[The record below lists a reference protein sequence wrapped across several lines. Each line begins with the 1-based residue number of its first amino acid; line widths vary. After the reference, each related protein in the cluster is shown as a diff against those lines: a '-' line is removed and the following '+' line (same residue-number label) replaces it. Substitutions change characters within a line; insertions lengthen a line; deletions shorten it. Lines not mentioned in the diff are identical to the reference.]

1 MVIPSPTLAGA
12 VHAALA
18 LFCIIIGLIQL
29 LRRKGGA
36 THRARGYAFV
46 YAMLVADGTA
56 MLVYQFTGRFNI
68 FHAGAIVNLV
78 CVVLAIVPMLR
89 NPRPPNWK
97 LKHYYFIAWSYV
109 GLISAAATETVV
121 RSGVL
126 ATREQIWTATAVT
139 TALVTA
145 VGYVL
150 INRYRPA
157 TESPRA
163 AGDIMQHHGA
173 PS

>member
-1 MVIPSPTLAGA
+1 MVIPSPTLTGTI
-12 VHAALA
+12 HAALA
-18 LFCIIIGLIQL
+18 MFCIVVGLIQL
-29 LRRKGGA
+29 LRPKRGVS
-36 THRARGYAFV
+36 HRARGYAFV

-56 MLVYQFTGRFNI
+56 MLVYQFTGQFNI
-68 FHAGAIVNLV
+68 FHAGAIANFA

-97 LKHYYFIAWSYV
+97 RKHYYFIAWSYV
-109 GLISAAATETVV
+109 GLIAAAATEIVV
-121 RSGVL
+121 RSGYL
-126 ATREQIWTATAVT
+126 ATREQIGMATLVM

-150 INRYRPA
+150 IQRYRPDA
-157 TESPRA
+157 ESPPPSGRPLQ
-163 AGDIMQHHGA
+163 QHSA